1 MPPFKSAGGKEVAR
15 DYPMSDK
22 ERENAKGKTRA
33 KILFAG
39 KPKKNDKQD
48 TKKSEARRNAIAR
61 RMKARNGN
69 GGD

>member
-1 MPPFKSAGGKEVAR
+1 MEEYEEDGSKSVKKVR
-15 DYPMSDK
+15 
-22 ERENAKGKTRA
+22 T

-39 KPKKNDKQD
+39 KPKKNDKKD

-61 RMKARNGN
+61 RMKARQNN